1 MRTNQVVV
9 LNWSDGSTNK
19 FLSEDIEMEDF
30 ILWKQS
36 KYPDISYSVQVI
48 PKDQYELQFN

>member
-1 MRTNQVVV
+1 V